1 MTCACGDV
9 LTSVNGDVLTWGRFD
24 RTPLESTFRM
34 MVKLR
39 VNLMVK
45 VMAKLTSHQTMMVV
59 ATAERVQMKQV
70 FFAVT
75 QNVQSSHS
83 IYHA

>member
-1 MTCACGDV
+1 M
-9 LTSVNGDVLTWGRFD
+9 
-24 RTPLESTFRM
+24 
-34 MVKLR
+34 
-39 VNLMVK
+39 
-45 VMAKLTSHQTMMVV
+45 MAKLTTSHQTMMVV

>member
-1 MTCACGDV
+1 MMGGKFVVVAKV
-9 LTSVNGDVLTWGRFD
+9 RHSQ
-24 RTPLESTFRM
+24 RM
-34 MVKLR
+34 NDKLR
-39 VNLMVK
+39 VNLMVR
-45 VMAKLTSHQTMMVV
+45 VMAKLTTSHQTMTVV

-75 QNVQSSHS
+75 HS